1 MEEVNKD
8 CARDYER
15 CRAIWQRVAPEQEPY
30 PADAAA
36 NKAASNISE
45 LSLPGA
51 EADPCCMGSDA
62 ALSIEVLKGFL
73 RDELGDAQVYACL
86 AARVP
91 RREMS
96 RALRA
101 MAEDEKRHARDLTA
115 AIYLIDGKPY
125 CPRVCVEQPELCELF
140 DYKIYVDTDADE
152 RILRRI
158 LRDVKERGRSLD
170 SVITQYRTTV
180 KPMHE
185 AFVEPSKRN
194 ADIIV
199 PNGGDETLDPCLG
212 KLLAAMSEDEYR
224 HAGMLMKLLGR
235 RLEL

>member
-1 MEEVNKD
+1 MEEAKKD

-36 NKAASNISE
+36 DKAASNASE

-101 MAEDEKRHARDLTA
+101 MAEDEKRHARDLAA

-125 CPRVCVEQPELCELF
+125 CPRVCVEQPELCELC
-140 DYKIYVDTDADE
+140 AL
-152 RILRRI
+152 LRR
-158 LRDVKERGRSLD
+158 L
-170 SVITQYRTTV
+170 Y
-180 KPMHE
+180 HAE
-185 AFVEPSKRN
+185 ACAGFNYAR
-194 ADIIV
+194 AA
-199 PNGGDETLDPCLG
+199 DETLDPCLG

-224 HAGMLMKLLGR
+224 HAGVLMKLLGR

>member
-36 NKAASNISE
+36 NKVASNISE

-51 EADPCCMGSDA
+51 EANPCCMGSDA

-101 MAEDEKRHARDLTA
+101 MAEDEKRHARDLAA

-125 CPRVCVEQPELCELF
+125 CPRVCVEQPELCELC
-140 DYKIYVDTDADE
+140 AL
-152 RILRRI
+152 LRR
-158 LRDVKERGRSLD
+158 L
-170 SVITQYRTTV
+170 Y
-180 KPMHE
+180 HAE
-185 AFVEPSKRN
+185 ACAGFNYAR
-194 ADIIV
+194 AA
-199 PNGGDETLDPCLG
+199 DETLDPCLG

>member
-1 MEEVNKD
+1 MSSLFSQLQTFFWNIFNRPQLNDLLDILIV
-8 CARDYER
+8 AVLIYQMIMLTRDT
-15 CRAIWQRVAPEQEPY
+15 RA
-30 PADAAA
+30 
-36 NKAASNISE
+36 S
-45 LSLPGA
+45 
-51 EADPCCMGSDA
+51 
-62 ALSIEVLKGFL
+62 EVLKGFL

-101 MAEDEKRHARDLTA
+101 MAEDEKRHARDLAA

-125 CPRVCVEQPELCELF
+125 SPRVCVEQPELCELC
-140 DYKIYVDTDADE
+140 AL
-152 RILRRI
+152 LRR
-158 LRDVKERGRSLD
+158 L
-170 SVITQYRTTV
+170 Y
-180 KPMHE
+180 HAE
-185 AFVEPSKRN
+185 ACAGFNYAR
-194 ADIIV
+194 AA
-199 PNGGDETLDPCLG
+199 DETLDPCLG

>member
-1 MEEVNKD
+1 MEEANKD

-101 MAEDEKRHARDLTA
+101 MAEDEKRHARDLAA

-125 CPRVCVEQPELCELF
+125 CPRVCVEQPELCELC
-140 DYKIYVDTDADE
+140 AL
-152 RILRRI
+152 LRR
-158 LRDVKERGRSLD
+158 L
-170 SVITQYRTTV
+170 Y
-180 KPMHE
+180 HAE
-185 AFVEPSKRN
+185 ACAGFNYAR
-194 ADIIV
+194 AA
-199 PNGGDETLDPCLG
+199 DETLDPCLG

>member
-101 MAEDEKRHARDLTA
+101 MAEDEKRHARDLAA

-125 CPRVCVEQPELCELF
+125 CPRVCVEQPELCELC
-140 DYKIYVDTDADE
+140 AL
-152 RILRRI
+152 LRR
-158 LRDVKERGRSLD
+158 L
-170 SVITQYRTTV
+170 Y
-180 KPMHE
+180 HAE
-185 AFVEPSKRN
+185 ACAGFNYAR
-194 ADIIV
+194 AA
-199 PNGGDETLDPCLG
+199 DETLDPCLG

>member
-1 MEEVNKD
+1 MEEANKD

-62 ALSIEVLKGFL
+62 ALSIEVLKGLL

-96 RALRA
+96 RALRT
-101 MAEDEKRHARDLTA
+101 MAEDEKRHARDLAA

-125 CPRVCVEQPELCELF
+125 SPRVCVEQPELCELC
-140 DYKIYVDTDADE
+140 AL
-152 RILRRI
+152 LRR
-158 LRDVKERGRSLD
+158 L
-170 SVITQYRTTV
+170 Y
-180 KPMHE
+180 HAE
-185 AFVEPSKRN
+185 ACAGFNYAR
-194 ADIIV
+194 AA
-199 PNGGDETLDPCLG
+199 DETLDPCLG